1 MFYRGI
7 FIMKKPIVAIMY
19 DFDKTLSTT
28 DMQDYAFI
36 PALGMKPEE
45 FWGET
50 QEFTKKTGVE
60 RILSYMYMMTYL
72 AKQRGVDISRK
83 SLNKMG
89 ENIQYFPG
97 VETWFKRINKYG
109 ETKGVK
115 VEHYLISSGT
125 KEIVEG
131 CSIAKHFKEI
141 YGCEFYFDPKT
152 GEPIW
157 PKLAIN
163 YTQKTQY
170 FFRISKGAM
179 NINDDNKVNQ
189 RTVNR
194 RIPYEN
200 MIYLG
205 DGMTDIPCMVVVRQ
219 NNGNAIAI
227 AHDKKS
233 ATLKSLIKSG
243 RVNFACV
250 ANYKEDSEL
259 DKTIKLLIDRIAVSS
274 QIKYKEEELHK
285 RALKLQEEE

>member
-1 MFYRGI
+1 
-7 FIMKKPIVAIMY
+7 MKKPIVAIMY

-28 DMQDYAFI
+28 DMQDYGFI

-45 FWGET
+45 FWGAT
-50 QEFTKKTGVE
+50 GEFTKKTGVE
-60 RILSYMYMMTYL
+60 RILSYMYMMIYL
-72 AKQRGVDISRK
+72 AKEKGVDISRK

-89 ENIQYFPG
+89 ENITYYPG

-109 ETKGVK
+109 KSKGVK

-131 CSIAKHFKEI
+131 CSIAKEFEEI

-152 GEPIW
+152 GDPVW

-170 FFRISKGAM
+170 FFRISKGATD
-179 NINDDNKVNQ
+179 INDDDKINQ

-219 NNGNAIAI
+219 NHGSAIAI
-227 AHDKKS
+227 SKNNKS
-233 ATLKSLIKSG
+233 DTLKQLIKSG
-243 RVNFACV
+243 RVNFACT
-250 ANYKEDSEL
+250 ANYKEDSQL
-259 DKTIKLLIDRIAVSS
+259 DQTVKMLIDRIAINS
-274 QIKYKEEELHK
+274 QIRDREEKLHK
-285 RALKLQEEE
+285 YALKLKEKDE